1 LIRDSEAG
9 NIRKHN
15 SGFESQKGLEGRQK
29 KWGDWVNKVKIQ
41 VNLENNV
48 ICMTR
53 NKTTRHEIHQR
64 AIYIRE
70 KKENKSFC
78 HHHVMKQI

>member
-1 LIRDSEAG
+1 MGPILNPRWEQKRTEGYVIVSRHAG
-9 NIRKHN
+9 TTKK
-15 SGFESQKGLEGRQK
+15 KGG
-29 KWGDWVNKVKIQ
+29 GVNKVKIQ